1 MSYIVLIVVVVAIV
15 IIAFVAG
22 RVGNNIKNNKNG
34 KRVSLPKSFPKL
46 VGMKKSKI
54 VDLIKNIE
62 KQKINILEII
72 QKETNKQRQLSGTG
86 MHFAEDINGMTEYTI
101 QKKLDISDR
110 LVELCL
116 KELEKENKIRRM
128 KLSENTVHYV
138 LVEQ

>member
-1 MSYIVLIVVVVAIV
+1 MIVVVVAIV
-15 IIAFVAG
+15 IIAFIAG

-34 KRVSLPKSFPKL
+34 KRVSLPKSFREL
-46 VGMKKSKI
+46 VGMKKGKI

-62 KQKINILEII
+62 KQKMNILEII
-72 QKETNKQRQLSGTG
+72 QEETNKQRQLSGTG